1 MQIDMAQEI
10 ENTKLEFR
18 ARWAQEW
25 KASYCEDHGI
35 YLYGTRR
42 PDLSR
47 APEPPRYLYN
57 DPEFVG
63 IRWETGFAVITAEA
77 FRKMSQSKINILTGG
92 SPHEKRHHVGRW

>member
-42 PDLSR
+42 PDISR
-47 APEPPRYLYN
+47 PR
-57 DPEFVG
+57 
-63 IRWETGFAVITAEA
+63 TT
-77 FRKMSQSKINILTGG
+77 
-92 SPHEKRHHVGRW
+92 